1 MKVSENKYVISF
13 YTGVRQCHTGHSF
26 KNWFYS
32 CNLHFQVNLWP
43 FRLPFDEL
51 RLTLTLNDQ
60 GVQCTTYV
68 QFFYES
74 SLSPKSCLLQHLMSR
89 RLYMYGTLMI
99 KYTKY
104 VFASKS
110 THAVYL
116 NPNLQ
121 SIKVYN
127 QSEIR
132 TMS

>member
-1 MKVSENKYVISF
+1 
-13 YTGVRQCHTGHSF
+13 
-26 KNWFYS
+26 
-32 CNLHFQVNLWP
+32 
-43 FRLPFDEL
+43 
-51 RLTLTLNDQ
+51 
-60 GVQCTTYV
+60 
-68 QFFYES
+68 
-74 SLSPKSCLLQHLMSR
+74 
-89 RLYMYGTLMI
+89 MYGTLMI